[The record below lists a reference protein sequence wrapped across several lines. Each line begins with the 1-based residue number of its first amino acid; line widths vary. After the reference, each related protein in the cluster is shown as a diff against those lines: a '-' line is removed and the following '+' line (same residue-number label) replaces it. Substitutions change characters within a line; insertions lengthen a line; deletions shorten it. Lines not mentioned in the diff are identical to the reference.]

1 MTGNRQLGDGIELV
15 KEDIFWPEGQW
26 SNPDNSL
33 TVIATESRLDSSR
46 RDLPS
51 LAAPTLFQATKWR
64 NWGERFAPTKFA
76 ARRVRSGRCGLFK
89 RPLLIPTG
97 LVFFTGRCVE
107 SSQEP

>member
-1 MTGNRQLGDGIELV
+1 VANT
-15 KEDIFWPEGQW
+15 KGQSFQRRATVRLSLNGGGW
-26 SNPDNSL
+26 QANPGNSL

-51 LAAPTLFQATKWR
+51 LADPTPFQATKSR
-64 NWGERFAPTKFA
+64 NWTERFAPTKFA
-76 ARRVRSGRCGLFK
+76 ARRVRSGRCSLFK

-107 SSQEP
+107 SSQKP